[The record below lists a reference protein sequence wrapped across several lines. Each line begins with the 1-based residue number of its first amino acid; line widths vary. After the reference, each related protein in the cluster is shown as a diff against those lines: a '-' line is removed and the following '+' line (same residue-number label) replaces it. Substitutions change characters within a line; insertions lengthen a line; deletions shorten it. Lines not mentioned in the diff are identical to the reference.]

1 MPLSFPASPTVGQQS
16 TQNGRVYSWTGY
28 AWELVAASGGGGL
41 SWSSVPASSTA
52 TGTAG
57 QIAYDV
63 SGRFYLCTATNTWRR
78 TTLSSWVS
86 DSYWSDVVLMMHG
99 DGSFTDSSSY
109 ARTATAVGD
118 ANANGT
124 ARFGSGS
131 LSFDGNG
138 DYLTIPTSTS
148 LDLGNTY
155 TVECWIHPAS
165 SSLTGGVVSR
175 ALYYASGN
183 GGLSSTW
190 DGLNFSI
197 RGMDSFMRFY
207 FYGTTAE
214 NEQYVDVSQSSF
226 PANTWT
232 HLAMVRNGTS
242 GQIYAN
248 GSQVGSISSLGN
260 TSASSQPLLIGTWK
274 YLVSGND
281 TFAGY
286 WNGRIDDLR
295 ITKGVARTI
304 TVPTAAYPDE

>member
-1 MPLSFPASPTVGQQS
+1 MPLSFPASPTVGQTS
-16 TQNGRVYSWTGY
+16 TQNGRTYSWTGY
-28 AWELVAASGGGGL
+28 AWELVAAAGGGGL
-41 SWSSVPASSTA
+41 SWSSVPASATA

-57 QIAYDV
+57 QIAYDASRIYV
-63 SGRFYLCTATNTWRR
+63 CTATNTWKRAA
-78 TTLSSWVS
+78 LSSWVS
-86 DSYWSDVVLMMHG
+86 DPDWASVVLMMHG
-99 DGSFTDSSSY
+99 DGSLADSSSY
-109 ARTATAVGD
+109 ARTATVVGD
-118 ANANGT
+118 ASANGT
-124 ARFGSGS
+124 ARFGTGS
-131 LSFDGNG
+131 LTFDGTG
-138 DYLTIPTSTS
+138 DYLTIPSSTS

-155 TVECWIHPAS
+155 TVECWINPAS

-197 RGMDSFMRFY
+197 RGMDSAMRFY
-207 FYGTTAE
+207 FYATTSSD
-214 NEQYVDVSQSSF
+214 EQYVDVSQSYF

-232 HLAMVRNGTS
+232 HLAMVRNGTT
-242 GQIYAN
+242 GQIYAG
-248 GSQVGSISSLGN
+248 GSQVGSISSLGT